1 MATPKQIANFM
12 LNDLRKYARM
22 AGVRDVA
29 FITPDDAA
37 GLLWLEETGQRTRQ
51 QTREL
56 LERRAK
62 SVKESNFAAGA
73 R

>member
-1 MATPKQIANFM
+1 MATPKQVANFI

-37 GLLWLEETGQRTRQ
+37 SLLWLEETGQRTRQ

-56 LERRAK
+56 LEEHAK
-62 SVKESNFAAGA
+62 SIKGA